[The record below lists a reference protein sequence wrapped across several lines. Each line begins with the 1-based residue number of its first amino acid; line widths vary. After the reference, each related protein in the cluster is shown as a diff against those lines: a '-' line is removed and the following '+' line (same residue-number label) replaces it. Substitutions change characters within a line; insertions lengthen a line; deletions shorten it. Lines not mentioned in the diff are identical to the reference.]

1 MELKKR
7 LHDNVYYYTN
17 IFDNPKDLVRIIEE
31 LESDPDSYEAISPWL
46 TDFSARKRKDLFPD
60 SIKRIQNKETKQLV
74 ETVITAMQ
82 QAVIKIAYTFVEDR
96 NLNIT
101 PNISKMLDVCK
112 YEPGGSIG
120 LHFDGQDGD
129 RSLLYTIVMYFN
141 DEQKGGE
148 VSFTIMDTDKQR
160 PGNDLNDPNIDFW
173 IKPEA
178 GSALVFPS
186 THPYLHQSHPV
197 TSGNK
202 YMSTSFIF
210 VDGYDHG
217 NPEHVKKYRNKTEG

>member
-1 MELKKR
+1 
-7 LHDNVYYYTN
+7 VYYYTN

-82 QAVIKIAYTFVEDR
+82 QAVTKIAYTFVEDR

-210 VDGYDHG
+210 VDGYDHD